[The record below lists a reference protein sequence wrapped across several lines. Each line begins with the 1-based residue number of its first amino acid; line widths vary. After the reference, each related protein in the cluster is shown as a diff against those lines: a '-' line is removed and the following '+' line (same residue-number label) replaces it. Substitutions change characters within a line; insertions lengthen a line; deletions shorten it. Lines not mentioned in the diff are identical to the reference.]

1 MIKKIKISDEVFYK
15 NIQKI
20 QTIMNKNLNF
30 IFYFSYDPDAVGSS
44 IALALYLKK
53 IKKDCYIYQP
63 DPIDQNLNFLI
74 DMAIYNGI
82 KIIKSSG
89 KLSNILIKKMPVFVI
104 CDTPTHF
111 LLPDFEKI
119 NSLKKEL
126 NLNNSIEIDH
136 HFGGDSELI
145 FKDSIILFREANS
158 TCEIIAHFLETIGK
172 DDKGNI
178 DFEITFPRNIVLSLL
193 VGICFDTQLGK
204 FITNDRI
211 YNKWFEFLSN
221 RLDWLTWGNPDNLS
235 SAAKV
240 FERINRMN
248 TNRKRIIKKL
258 VKKTVIKNKV
268 GLLFIPFYEKYQSLC
283 DDYDPSCIFAKMI
296 PDIANKTTDYSG
308 AIGIVVFFDTINK
321 IYYIKM
327 RRAQKFKKY
336 DLRNTQQILKEIFK
350 ADYLGGGGHEGATS
364 YRIAF
369 MERDVFTEKINKFH
383 EKTSSII
390 EELLYSNTNNNI

>member
-1 MIKKIKISDEVFYK
+1 MIKKIKISDEVFYE
-15 NIQKI
+15 NIQKC
-20 QTIMNKNLNF
+20 QTLINNNANF
-30 IFYFSYDPDAVGSS
+30 LFYFSYDPDAIGSS
-44 IALALYLKK
+44 VTLSLFLKK
-53 IKKDCYIYQP
+53 LNKECFIYQS
-63 DPIDQNLNFLI
+63 DPIDQNLNFLM
-74 DMAIYNGI
+74 DMAVYNGI
-82 KIIKSSG
+82 KIIKSPN
-89 KLSNILIKKMPVFVI
+89 KLSQIIKKKLPVFII

-119 NSLKKEL
+119 DSLKKEL
-126 NLNNSIEIDH
+126 ELNDSIEIDH
-136 HFGGDSELI
+136 HFGGDSEQI
-145 FKDSIILFREANS
+145 YKSSIILFREANS
-158 TCEIIAHFLETIGK
+158 TCEIIANYLEIVGK

-178 DFEITFPRNIVLSLL
+178 DLEITFPRNIVLSLL

-211 YNKWFEFLSN
+211 YNKWFDFLSN
-221 RLDWLTWGNPDNLS
+221 RLDWLTWGNPDNLNN
-235 SAAKV
+235 ATKV

-248 TNRKRIIKKL
+248 TNRKRIIKNI

-268 GLLFIPFYEKYQSLC
+268 GLLIVPFYEKYQSLC
-283 DDYDPSCIFAKMI
+283 DEYDPTCIFAKII
-296 PDIANKTTDYSG
+296 PDIANKTTEYSG

-350 ADYLGGGGHEGATS
+350 TDYLGGGGHEGATS

-369 MERDVFTEKINKFH
+369 IERDHFVDKINKFH
-383 EKTSSII
+383 QKLSSII
-390 EELLYSNTNNNI
+390 EELIYSNSSHN